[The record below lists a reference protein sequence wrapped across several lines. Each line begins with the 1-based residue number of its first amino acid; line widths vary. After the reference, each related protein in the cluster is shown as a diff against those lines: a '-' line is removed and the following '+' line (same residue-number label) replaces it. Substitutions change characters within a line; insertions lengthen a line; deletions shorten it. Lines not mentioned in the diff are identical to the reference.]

1 MKNEMHAEASRYYKE
16 NPKGVET
23 VCKIIEEMCDEIKE
37 RTKLEDIRTIMKN
50 LKLTAEQAMKALAI
64 PASDKEK
71 YLVKL

>member
-1 MKNEMHAEASRYYKE
+1 MYSPFPYHVNIRKYNQ
-16 NPKGVET
+16 
-23 VCKIIEEMCDEIKE
+23 
-37 RTKLEDIRTIMKN
+37 KLRTIMKN

>member
-1 MKNEMHAEASRYYKE
+1 M
-16 NPKGVET
+16 
-23 VCKIIEEMCDEIKE
+23 CKIIEEMRDEVKE

-64 PASDKEK
+64 QASDKEK